1 MILRFMS
8 IQEQEEDM
16 VGTIQCKWSRSFKMG
31 RSLEKRERDNAER
44 CDKCGYSH
52 SINKNHTLDDTW

>member
-1 MILRFMS
+1 
-8 IQEQEEDM
+8 
-16 VGTIQCKWSRSFKMG
+16 MG

-52 SINKNHTLDDTW
+52 SINKNHTLDDTRVTIHVHSNAQTQKQIKRTISFN